1 MSLFQL
7 LDNGEIEEIREK
19 EFKLEKELQYIC
31 EKNLK
36 ILLGLQLVKSEFVI
50 ENYRFDTLAY
60 DEENKSFVIIEYKRG
75 QNYSVIDQGYAYLA
89 TMLNN
94 KAEFILE
101 YNEKFNK
108 NLKRNEID
116 WSQSKIIFITQ
127 NFTKFQKDTI
137 NFKDLPIELYEIKNF
152 NKNIL
157 SFNEVKGERITNNIS
172 KIVVNNENIKKVSE
186 EIKNYT
192 IEDCLNN
199 GSEEIIE
206 LYEKFR
212 EKIEEMITAIEIEPK
227 KLYIAFRKN
236 KKNIV
241 DFRLQKS
248 KLKIWLNIK
257 KGELED
263 SKKIFRDVA
272 DVGHWGNGDYES
284 SIDNDEELEYILS
297 LIKQVYRYQIKN
309 YNLATS

>member
-1 MSLFQL
+1 MPLFKL
-7 LDNGEIEEIREK
+7 SDDEVIKEIRE
-19 EFKLEKELQYIC
+19 EQFKLERELQNIC
-31 EKNLK
+31 DKNLK
-36 ILLGLQLVKSEFVI
+36 VLLGLQFIKSEFII

-157 SFNEVKGERITNNIS
+157 SFNEVKG
-172 KIVVNNENIKKVSE
+172 
-186 EIKNYT
+186 
-192 IEDCLNN
+192 
-199 GSEEIIE
+199 
-206 LYEKFR
+206 
-212 EKIEEMITAIEIEPK
+212 
-227 KLYIAFRKN
+227 AF
-236 KKNIV
+236 
-241 DFRLQKS
+241 L
-248 KLKIWLNIK
+248 
-257 KGELED
+257 
-263 SKKIFRDVA
+263 
-272 DVGHWGNGDYES
+272 
-284 SIDNDEELEYILS
+284 
-297 LIKQVYRYQIKN
+297 
-309 YNLATS
+309 

>member
-1 MSLFQL
+1 MPLFKL
-7 LDNGEIEEIREK
+7 SDDEVIKEIRE
-19 EFKLEKELQYIC
+19 EQFKLERELQNIC
-31 EKNLK
+31 DKNLK
-36 ILLGLQLVKSEFVI
+36 VLLGLQFIKSEFII

-101 YNEKFNK
+101 YNEKLDES
-108 NLKRNEID
+108 LKRSEID

-137 NFKDLPIELYEIKNF
+137 NFKDLPIELYEIKKFDN
-152 NKNIL
+152 NIL
-157 SFNEVKGERITNNIS
+157 SFNEIKGNRITNSIANIA
-172 KIVVNNENIKKVSE
+172 IQDENIKKVSA

-192 IEDCLNN
+192 IEECLES
-199 GSEEIIE
+199 GSDEIIE
-206 LYEKFR
+206 LYEKFK
-212 EKIEEMITAIEIEPK
+212 EKIEEMIPEVNIEPK

-236 KKNIV
+236 KKNII

-248 KLKIWLNIK
+248 QMKIWLNIK
-257 KGELED
+257 RGELED
-263 SKKIFRDVA
+263 SKKLFRDVSEI
-272 DVGHWGNGDYES
+272 GHWGNGDYEYTLNS
-284 SIDNDEELEYILS
+284 DEELEYILS
-297 LIKQVYRYQIKN
+297 LVKQVYKKIIT
-309 YNLATS
+309 L